1 MNVVDMVSHYFGG
14 DSLTMSVSGDFQM
27 SSAFAAHQM
36 TVLENP
42 TWQNSASFYNVNS
55 EEFSSVYPSKEKTL
69 AVTYSN
75 AMSRLKARNIPGV
88 SFEGLPYYTFADF
101 FLELEAFFSMID
113 QIKASPK
120 SKDSIPDLYFM
131 TFSSIEK
138 IVASFGMGSN
148 SAQMVFKIFNS
159 CLTFALEEL
168 DAVYNGRF
176 SAQLLCLGEAPA
188 DQIKK
193 TNLEHVVFEKQLNH
207 LGSRHQFNV
216 YFPTIYIENK
226 DQVHQICNELKQSL
240 RNYVNVACPDKEA
253 IKRQVTTSP
262 PTTAAPTTS
271 PSTDDEGE
279 IVQITLW
286 ISIVMV
292 AFLLLAYY
300 SMIYMDQD
308 YDSKIWRQET
318 KPVHK
323 NQ

>member
-1 MNVVDMVSHYFGG
+1 
-14 DSLTMSVSGDFQM
+14 
-27 SSAFAAHQM
+27 M
-36 TVLENP
+36 T
-42 TWQNSASFYNVNS
+42 
-55 EEFSSVYPSKEKTL
+55 
-69 AVTYSN
+69 
-75 AMSRLKARNIPGV
+75 RLKARNIPQV
-88 SFEGLPYYTFADF
+88 SFEGLPYHTFADF

-113 QIKASPK
+113 QIKANPK

-138 IVASFGMGSN
+138 IIASFGMN
-148 SAQMVFKIFNS
+148 SISVKMVTKIFNT
-159 CLTFALEEL
+159 CLNFALEEL
-168 DAVYNGRF
+168 DAVYNGQF

-193 TNLEHVVFEKQLNH
+193 TNLEHVVYEKQLNH

-226 DQVHQICNELKQSL
+226 DQVSKICYELRQSL
-240 RNYVNVACPDKEA
+240 GNSANVECPSKEEL
-253 IKRQVTTSP
+253 KRQVTTTVA
-262 PTTAAPTTS
+262 PTVAPTT
-271 PSTDDEGE
+271 DDFGE

-292 AFLLLAYY
+292 AFLLLAFY
-300 SMIYMDQD
+300 STIYMDQD